1 MNYIAIHCKVIPLE
15 PFAEIL
21 ISQLA
26 EIGFDMFEENEAGF
40 DGFIRVDAFN
50 VERLNEVEYLQPN
63 DLCNV
68 TYELEEIASV
78 NWNEEWEKN
87 FNPVSVKNV
96 YIRAPFHE
104 ADENAEL
111 DIVIQ
116 PKMSFG
122 TGHHATTAMMVEL
135 MLETNLKNKAVLD
148 MGCGSGI
155 LGILASK
162 LGSGEIVAIDYD
174 ENCVINS
181 IENTDAN
188 KVRNMQVLLGDATI
202 LHQYNFD
209 VVLANI
215 NRNILVNDIYAY
227 VGVMKSSAQLL
238 VSGFYEKD
246 EEIITNAFSK
256 YNLKKLK
263 KLTNNKWCALLFQR

>member
-40 DGFIRVDAFN
+40 DGFIRTDAFN
-50 VERLNEVEYLQPN
+50 VEQLNEVEYLQPN
-63 DLCNV
+63 ELCDV
-68 TYELEEIASV
+68 SYELEEISSV

-87 FNPVSVKNV
+87 FTPVSVKNV
-96 YIRAPFHE
+96 YIRAPFHH
-104 ADENAEL
+104 ANDTAGI

-135 MLETNLKNKAVLD
+135 MLETYLKDKLILD

-162 LGSGEIVAIDYD
+162 LGASEIVAIDYD
-174 ENCVINS
+174 ENCVVNS
-181 IENTDAN
+181 VENTEMN
-188 KVRNMQVLLGDATI
+188 KVNNMQVLLGDASS
-202 LHQYNFD
+202 LHQYHFD

-215 NRNILVNDIYAY
+215 NRNILVKDIEAY
-227 VGVMKSSAQLL
+227 VGVMKANAQLL
-238 VSGFYEKD
+238 VSGFYEED

-263 KLTNNKWCALLFQR
+263 KLEKDRWCALLFER